1 MRKRKITAIILTL
14 VLVFATATSAFA
26 NEDNYMLIKK
36 TDPTEKY
43 LKGAIENLDVVAAK
57 KTIANEIIAQK
68 DDITVKFPTKEN
80 KNINIECDGENVVSM
95 EIPKDNE
102 SPYIARNGSIAYNGY
117 NGSSKLI
124 TQTTSGYTTTGLHEI
139 GVRTLILINNSD
151 APHEYEF
158 KFTLA
163 DDERFEC
170 KQQNHDGKIYNAE
183 IYIIN
188 SDGFITGSIKEPWA
202 KDADGNSIETFFTI
216 KGDTI
221 TQHVAFSTDTA
232 FPVVADPW
240 YGQSSKTENIGSPK
254 ETTFSAYAAGQGT
267 KGFKFTSAGGYIS
280 YTRGSGTTAST
291 SVSLGVGYGSVTLS
305 VNIGTATQG
314 SIVGAA
320 YPVSGA
326 GWYKLRVNEVYMVQ
340 KYKVLMRWKD
350 SATGDITWREISR
363 NAKTTEFV
371 GVSGQCVKTAEV

>member
-1 MRKRKITAIILTL
+1 MRKITAIILTL

-57 KTIANEIIAQK
+57 KTIGNEIIAQK

-102 SPYIARNGSIAYNGY
+102 SPYIARNGS
-117 NGSSKLI
+117 
-124 TQTTSGYTTTGLHEI
+124 
-139 GVRTLILINNSD
+139 
-151 APHEYEF
+151 
-158 KFTLA
+158 
-163 DDERFEC
+163 
-170 KQQNHDGKIYNAE
+170 
-183 IYIIN
+183 
-188 SDGFITGSIKEPWA
+188 
-202 KDADGNSIETFFTI
+202 
-216 KGDTI
+216 
-221 TQHVAFSTDTA
+221 
-232 FPVVADPW
+232 
-240 YGQSSKTENIGSPK
+240 
-254 ETTFSAYAAGQGT
+254 
-267 KGFKFTSAGGYIS
+267 
-280 YTRGSGTTAST
+280 
-291 SVSLGVGYGSVTLS
+291 
-305 VNIGTATQG
+305 
-314 SIVGAA
+314 
-320 YPVSGA
+320 
-326 GWYKLRVNEVYMVQ
+326 NEVYMVQ